1 MTSLSCDC
9 HAKVTSVPC
18 TAATAPPKPAEEVG
32 TTRGN
37 TMKSNLST
45 RVRGRVLAHVLLTGC
60 ALTSLTA
67 TSAYARP
74 DAATPVGA
82 PRALGS
88 ITGTVSQAG
97 SGDYLDGASVSIPTL
112 ELSTVV
118 DRTGRFSLVGVPA
131 GTHELV
137 IRYVGFPDARRTV
150 TVADAA
156 VTLDVAMTTEVGAN
170 PGEGDEIVVSGSR
183 PIAESEAAAL
193 QIQRTSPSL
202 VSVIASDSIGRLPDQ
217 NIAQAVSRL
226 PGVGV
231 QRDQGQARYITLR
244 GAPINWTTLSIDGI
258 NVVSP
263 EGRDARFDSI
273 PSAIASQIIVRKAVT
288 PDMTGETI
296 AGNVDIIT
304 RSAFDYP
311 GMKVQA
317 KGGVGHVE
325 LGKKTEYEG
334 SLVISD
340 RIDTGIGEFGIVS
353 SASLYRRGMVTDN
366 FETDF
371 EAVDR
376 DLRPGFENRKWA
388 RETENKLYRL
398 TRKNY
403 SLSTRLDWRP
413 APGHKLFAESIY
425 SAFQDDEQ
433 RNNYIFDLDDQQSRT
448 PNGTAACTVNA
459 RPATGTTGYADVCT
473 GNTPLLGTV
482 YGIDLNSNFTVRK
495 YKQSVFT
502 NTIGGDHEL
511 GAWNVKWRGN
521 FTRSIDDRS
530 QPAQLNYDSPSFG
543 TNGANAANRL
553 TVGYDLTNP
562 QLAKVQLF
570 RTIRNA
576 DGTFSRGAQVTAIE
590 DFPRTLA
597 RLRSLKAQDVTE
609 AYTAKLDISREASV
623 FGAQTVF
630 AAGLRYD
637 DRTKTAN
644 EYLLELSTPA
654 QFAAAGI
661 PTGYGA
667 IAKPGGFQG
676 EIPLGYTFQ
685 YFDRDKILGLVE
697 QAKAVSPFV
706 STDANFYDVGEK
718 VYSAYAMATTTTNW
732 GSVIGGARVEHIRN
746 DARAFSSLGLI
757 DVKSS
762 QTLVYPSLHVNWD
775 VNDRMKARL
784 SFNTGAARPD
794 YDQLRPNLSI
804 NDANATISGGNP
816 DAKPEKAKGVDLY
829 VEYYTMPR
837 GFLSIGAYYKDVTD
851 VLFDSTRTYG
861 QTNLNAAG
869 VDRSGYVYST
879 IINGGKGY
887 IMGIEGAIQQQ
898 LDPFTADLGL
908 PDWMG
913 GFGVQL
919 NATINKSRA
928 DTPATGA
935 TPSRKVRLPGAS
947 DAIYNLIAY
956 YEKYGFSARVSY
968 QNRSAWLDAIGAVD
982 TIGGVVRGVDGG
994 DFYWAKDNELDAS
1007 VRYAINGNV
1016 EIYGDFAN
1024 LLNGPGRRYVGSSAY
1039 TIEHE
1044 TFGRRY
1050 TGGVRVTF

>member
-1 MTSLSCDC
+1 
-9 HAKVTSVPC
+9 
-18 TAATAPPKPAEEVG
+18 
-32 TTRGN
+32 
-37 TMKSNLST
+37 MKSNLSN
-45 RVRGRVLAHVLLTGC
+45 RVRGRVLAHALLAGS
-60 ALTSLTA
+60 ALTSLTVA
-67 TSAYARP
+67 SAHARP
-74 DAATPVGA
+74 NAAAPAGA
-82 PRALGS
+82 PRAAGS
-88 ITGTVSQAG
+88 ITGNVSQVG
-97 SGDYLDGASVSIPTL
+97 SGEYLDGASVSIPAL
-112 ELSTVV
+112 DLSTVV
-118 DRTGRFSLVGVPA
+118 DRTGRFTLLGVPA
-131 GTHELV
+131 GTHEIV
-137 IRYVGFPDARRTV
+137 VRYVGFPDARRTV

-156 VTLDVAMTTEVGAN
+156 VALDVAMTTAVGATA
-170 PGEGDEIVVSGSR
+170 GEGAGEGGEIVVSGSR

-217 NIAQAVSRL
+217 NVAQAVSRL

-317 KGGVGHVE
+317 KGGLGHVE

-334 SLVISD
+334 SLVVSD

-371 EAVDR
+371 EAVKEDK
-376 DLRPGFENRKWA
+376 RPGYETRNWA

-413 APGHKLFAESIY
+413 APGHKLFAETIY
-425 SAFQDDEQ
+425 SAFEDHEL

-448 PNGTAACTVNA
+448 PTGSAACTVNS
-459 RPATGTTGYADVCT
+459 RPASGTTGYADVCT

-482 YGIDLNSNFTVRK
+482 YGVDLNSNFTVRR

-502 NTIGGDHEL
+502 NTVGGDHEL
-511 GAWNVKWRGN
+511 GEWKVAWRGN

-553 TVGYDLTNP
+553 TVGYDLTDP
-562 QLAKVQLF
+562 QLAKVQLY

-576 DGTFSRGAQVTAIE
+576 DGTLSRGAQVTSIE
-590 DFPRTLA
+590 DFPRTLS
-597 RLRSLKAQDVTE
+597 RLRSLKAKDVTE
-609 AYTAKLDISREASV
+609 AYTAKLDISREASL
-623 FGAQTVF
+623 FGASTVF
-630 AAGLRYD
+630 AAGVRYD

-644 EYLLELSTPA
+644 EYLLELTTAA

-661 PTGYGA
+661 PTAYSA
-667 IAKPGGFQG
+667 IATTGGFQG

-685 YFDRDKILGLVE
+685 YFDEDKILALVDK
-697 QAKAVSPFV
+697 AKTVSSYKAV
-706 STDANFYDVGEK
+706 DANYYEVGEK
-718 VYSAYAMATTTTNW
+718 VYSAYAMATTTTGW
-732 GSVIGGARVEHIRN
+732 GSIIGGARVEHIRN
-746 DARAFSSLGLI
+746 DARAFSINAATSVATPVEL
-757 DVKSS
+757 KSS
-762 QTLVYPSLHVNWD
+762 QTLVYPSLHFNWD

-794 YDQLRPNLSI
+794 YDQLRPNLSY
-804 NDANATISGGNP
+804 NDADATISGGNP
-816 DAKPEKAKGVDLY
+816 DAKPEKAKGADLY

-837 GFLSIGAYYKDVTD
+837 GFISIGAYYKHVTD
-851 VLFDSTRTYG
+851 VLFDSTETFGRAT
-861 QTNLNAAG
+861 LNTGG
-869 VDRSGYVYST
+869 VDRSGYLYST
-879 IINGGKGY
+879 IVNGGKGY

-928 DTPATGA
+928 DTPASAGI
-935 TPSRKVRLPGAS
+935 PSRKVPLPGAS
-947 DAIYNLIAY
+947 DAIYNLIGY

-968 QNRSAWLDAIGAVD
+968 QNRSAWLDAIGSVADV
-982 TIGGVVRGVDGG
+982 GGTVRGVDGG

>member
-1 MTSLSCDC
+1 MRTQ
-9 HAKVTSVPC
+9 AR
-18 TAATAPPKPAEEVG
+18 ATRSSYPVRARSRSPKPPRFRSSE
-32 TTRGN
+32 
-37 TMKSNLST
+37 
-45 RVRGRVLAHVLLTGC
+45 
-60 ALTSLTA
+60 
-67 TSAYARP
+67 P
-74 DAATPVGA
+74 A
-82 PRALGS
+82 PRS
-88 ITGTVSQAG
+88 
-97 SGDYLDGASVSIPTL
+97 
-112 ELSTVV
+112 
-118 DRTGRFSLVGVPA
+118 
-131 GTHELV
+131 
-137 IRYVGFPDARRTV
+137 
-150 TVADAA
+150 
-156 VTLDVAMTTEVGAN
+156 
-170 PGEGDEIVVSGSR
+170 SR
-183 PIAESEAAAL
+183 SSPPI
-193 QIQRTSPSL
+193 
-202 VSVIASDSIGRLPDQ
+202 SIGRLPDQ

-376 DLRPGFENRKWA
+376 DRRPGFETRNWA

-502 NTIGGDHEL
+502 NTVGGDHEL

-553 TVGYDLTNP
+553 TVGYDLTDP

-576 DGTFSRGAQVTAIE
+576 DGTFSRGAQVTSIE

-609 AYTAKLDISREASV
+609 AYTAKLDISREALV

-630 AAGLRYD
+630 AAGVRYD

-661 PTGYGA
+661 PTGYAA
-667 IAKPGGFQG
+667 IGKPGGFQG

-685 YFDRDKILGLVE
+685 YFDRDKILALVD

-898 LDPFTADLGL
+898 LDPLHRRSRPAGLDGRLRRPAQRDDQQEPCRYAGNGRDPVAQSSPARRIGRDLQSDRLLREIRLLGPRFVPEPVCVARCDRCGRHDRWRCPRRRWRRFLLGQGQRTRRVGPLRDQRQRRDLRRFRQPAERSWPPLCRILGL
-908 PDWMG
+908 HD
-913 GFGVQL
+913 
-919 NATINKSRA
+919 RA
-928 DTPATGA
+928 
-935 TPSRKVRLPGAS
+935 
-947 DAIYNLIAY
+947 
-956 YEKYGFSARVSY
+956 
-968 QNRSAWLDAIGAVD
+968 
-982 TIGGVVRGVDGG
+982 
-994 DFYWAKDNELDAS
+994 
-1007 VRYAINGNV
+1007 
-1016 EIYGDFAN
+1016 
-1024 LLNGPGRRYVGSSAY
+1024 
-1039 TIEHE
+1039 
-1044 TFGRRY
+1044 
-1050 TGGVRVTF
+1050 

>member
-1 MTSLSCDC
+1 
-9 HAKVTSVPC
+9 
-18 TAATAPPKPAEEVG
+18 
-32 TTRGN
+32 
-37 TMKSNLST
+37 MKSNLS
-45 RVRGRVLAHVLLTGC
+45 RRIRGPVLAHALLAGC
-60 ALTSLTA
+60 ALAPLTLA
-67 TSAYARP
+67 TAHADP
-74 DAATPVGA
+74 IGAIPIGANPVAA
-82 PRALGS
+82 PRAPGA

-97 SGDYLDGASVSIPTL
+97 SGEYLDGASVSIPAL
-112 ELSTVV
+112 DLSTVV

-131 GTHELV
+131 GTHELA

-150 TVADAA
+150 TVADAP
-156 VTLDVAMTTEVGAN
+156 VTLDVAMSAAVGTDGVGA
-170 PGEGDEIVVSGSR
+170 GEGAEIVVSGSR

-217 NIAQAVSRL
+217 NVAQAVSRL

-273 PSAIASQIIVRKAVT
+273 PSAIASQIVVRKAVT

-317 KGGVGHVE
+317 KGGLGHVE

-334 SLVISD
+334 SLVVSD

-371 EAVDR
+371 EAVKEDK
-376 DLRPGFENRKWA
+376 RPGYQTRNWA

-413 APGHKLFAESIY
+413 APGHKLFAETIY
-425 SAFQDDEQ
+425 SAFADDEQ
-433 RNNYIFDLDDQQSRT
+433 RNNYIFDLDDQQSRAPT
-448 PNGTAACTVNA
+448 GSAACTVNA
-459 RPATGTTGYADVCT
+459 RPASGTTGYADVCT

-482 YGIDLNSNFTVRK
+482 YGVDLNANFTVRK

-511 GAWNVKWRGN
+511 GEWKVAWRGN
-521 FTRSIDDRS
+521 FTRSIDDRT
-530 QPAQLNYDSPSFG
+530 QPAQLNYESPSF
-543 TNGANAANRL
+543 ANATNRL
-553 TVGYDLTNP
+553 TVGYALTDP

-570 RTIRNA
+570 RTVRNA

-590 DFPRTLA
+590 DFPTSLT
-597 RLRSLKAQDVTE
+597 RLRSLNAKDVTE
-609 AYTAKLDISREASV
+609 AYTAKLDISREASL

-630 AAGLRYD
+630 TAGVRYD

-644 EYLLELSTPA
+644 EDLLDINSAA

-661 PTGYGA
+661 STNYSA

-685 YFDRDKILGLVE
+685 YFDRDKVLGLVD
-697 QAKAVSPFV
+697 QARSVASYQPV
-706 STDANFYDVGEK
+706 DANFYEVGER

-732 GSVIGGARVEHIRN
+732 GSIVGGARVEHIRN
-746 DARAFSSLGLI
+746 DARAFSI
-757 DVKSS
+757 DAATSVATPVEAKSS
-762 QTLVYPSLHVNWD
+762 QTLVYPSLHLNWD

-794 YDQLRPNLSI
+794 YDQLRPNLTY
-804 NDANATISGGNP
+804 NDANLTVSGGNP

-837 GFLSIGAYYKDVTD
+837 GFLSIGAYYKDVTN
-851 VLFDSTRTYG
+851 VLFDSV
-861 QTNLNAAG
+861 QTFGSTILNSG
-869 VDRSGYVYST
+869 GSDRSQYQFST
-879 IINGGKGY
+879 VLNGGKGY

-928 DTPATGA
+928 DTPGTGDI
-935 TPSRKVRLPGAS
+935 PSRKVPLPGAS
-947 DAIYNLIAY
+947 DAIYNLIGY

-968 QNRSAWLDAIGAVD
+968 QNRSAWLDAIGSVAKVGD
-982 TIGGVVRGVDGG
+982 TVRGVDGG

-1007 VRYAINGNV
+1007 VRYAINGNFEV
-1016 EIYGDFAN
+1016 YADFAN
-1024 LLNGPGRRYVGSSAY
+1024 LLNGPGRRYVGTSAY

>member
-1 MTSLSCDC
+1 MTIDPSRRIRGRALVAALLLGC
-9 HAKVTSVPC
+9 AAMPFT
-18 TAATAPPKPAEEVG
+18 TAAAHAETAAE
-32 TTRGN
+32 
-37 TMKSNLST
+37 
-45 RVRGRVLAHVLLTGC
+45 
-60 ALTSLTA
+60 
-67 TSAYARP
+67 
-74 DAATPVGA
+74 
-82 PRALGS
+82 PRAGGV
-88 ITGTVSQAG
+88 IAGTVSQAG
-97 SGDYLDGASVSIPTL
+97 SGEYLDGASVGIPAL
-112 ELSTVV
+112 GLATVA
-118 DRTGRFSLVGVPA
+118 DRTGRYELTGVPA
-131 GTHELV
+131 GTHDVV
-137 IRYVGFPDARRTV
+137 IRYVGFPDVTRSV
-150 TVADAA
+150 TVADTSVA
-156 VTLDVAMTTEVGAN
+156 LDVAMGAT
-170 PGEGDEIVVSGSR
+170 DDSADIVVSGSR

-244 GAPINWTTLSIDGI
+244 GSPINWTTLSFDGI

-273 PSAIASQIIVRKAVT
+273 PSAIASQIVVRKAVT

-296 AGNVDIIT
+296 AGNVDIVT

-311 GMKVQA
+311 GLKVQA
-317 KGGVGHVE
+317 KGGLGHVE

-340 RIDTGIGEFGIVS
+340 RFDTNFGEFGIVS

-371 EAVDR
+371 EAVDQDR
-376 DLRPGFENRKWA
+376 RPGFQDRIWA

-413 APGHKLFAESIY
+413 APGHRLFAETIY

-433 RNNYIFDLDDQQSRT
+433 RNNYIVDLDDQQSRT
-448 PNGTAACTVNA
+448 PTGTAACPVNA
-459 RPATGTTGYADVCT
+459 TPAAGTTGYADVCT
-473 GNTPLLGTV
+473 GNSPLFGTV
-482 YGIDLNSNFTVRK
+482 YGIDLNSNFTVRA

-502 NTIGGDHEL
+502 NTIGGDHDL
-511 GAWNVKWRGN
+511 DGWKIAWRGN
-521 FTRSIDDRS
+521 FTRSIDDRT

-553 TVGYDLTNP
+553 TVAYDLTDP
-562 QLAKVQLF
+562 QLAKMQLY
-570 RTIRNA
+570 RTVRNA
-576 DGTFSRGAQVTAIE
+576 NGTFARGARVTAIE

-597 RLRSLKAQDVTE
+597 RLRSLYARDVTE
-609 AYTAKLDISREASV
+609 AYTAKLDVSREADL
-623 FGAQTVF
+623 FGASTVL
-630 AAGLRYD
+630 AVGARYD
-637 DRTKTAN
+637 DRTKTSN
-644 EYLLELSTPA
+644 ERLLELNSAA

-661 PTGYGA
+661 PTGYAA
-667 IAKPGGFQG
+667 IAQPGGFQG

-685 YFDRDKILGLVE
+685 YFDRDKVLGLVD
-697 QAKAVSPFV
+697 QAKRVAAYAPV
-706 STDANFYDVGEK
+706 DANFYDVGEK
-718 VYSAYAMATTTTNW
+718 VFAAYAMATTTTNW

-746 DARAFSSLGLI
+746 DARAFSSVGLI
-757 DVKSS
+757 EVTSD
-762 QTLVYPSLHVNWD
+762 QTLVYPSLHFNWD
-775 VNDRMKARL
+775 VNESLKARL

-794 YDQLRPNLSI
+794 YDQLRPNLTY
-804 NDANATISGGNP
+804 NDANLSVSGGNP
-816 DAKPEKAKGVDLY
+816 EAKPEKAKGVDLY
-829 VEYYTMPR
+829 FEYYTMPR
-837 GFLSIGAYYKDVTD
+837 GFLSIGAFYKDVTD
-851 VLFDSTRTYG
+851 VLFDTVQTFGRST
-861 QTNLNAAG
+861 LNTGG
-869 VDRSGYVYST
+869 VDRSQYAYST
-879 IINGGKGY
+879 IANGGDGY
-887 IMGIEGAIQQQ
+887 VMGIEAAIQQQ
-898 LDPFTADLGL
+898 LDPFVADLGL

-919 NATINKSRA
+919 NATLNKSRSE
-928 DTPATGA
+928 TPDG
-935 TPSRKVRLPGAS
+935 RKIRLPGAS
-947 DAIYNLIAY
+947 DAVYNLIGY

-968 QNRSAWLDAIGAVD
+968 QNRSPWIDAIGAFGAVN
-982 TIGGVVRGVDGG
+982 GVNRGIDGG

-1007 VRYAINGNV
+1007 LRYTITPNV
-1016 EIYGDFAN
+1016 EVYADFAN

-1050 TGGVRVTF
+1050 TGGFRVTF

>member
-1 MTSLSCDC
+1 
-9 HAKVTSVPC
+9 
-18 TAATAPPKPAEEVG
+18 
-32 TTRGN
+32 
-37 TMKSNLST
+37 MKSNPS
-45 RVRGRVLAHVLLTGC
+45 RRIRGPVLAHVLLAGC
-60 ALTSLTA
+60 ALTPLTIA
-67 TSAYARP
+67 TAYAGP
-74 DAATPVGA
+74 IAATPA
-82 PRALGS
+82 ATPRAAGS

-97 SGDYLDGASVSIPTL
+97 SGDYLDGASVSIPAL
-112 ELSTVV
+112 DLSTVV
-118 DRTGRFSLVGVPA
+118 DRTGRFTLVGVPA
-131 GTHELV
+131 GTHDLV

-156 VTLDVAMTTEVGAN
+156 VTLDVAMTADA
-170 PGEGDEIVVSGSR
+170 PSDAGEGDEIVVSGSR

-217 NIAQAVSRL
+217 NVAQAVSRL

-273 PSAIASQIIVRKAVT
+273 PSAIASQIVVRKAVT

-317 KGGVGHVE
+317 KGGLGHVE
-325 LGKKTEYEG
+325 LGNKTEYEG

-376 DLRPGFENRKWA
+376 DRRPGYQTRNWA

-413 APGHKLFAESIY
+413 APGHKLFAETIY

-459 RPATGTTGYADVCT
+459 RPASGTTGYADVCT

-511 GAWNVKWRGN
+511 GAWKVAWRGN
-521 FTRSIDDRS
+521 FTRSIDDRT
-530 QPAQLNYDSPSFG
+530 QPAQLNYDSPAFG

-553 TVGYDLTNP
+553 TVGYDLTDP

-576 DGTFSRGAQVTAIE
+576 DGTFSRGDQVTSIE
-590 DFPRTLA
+590 DFPRTLS

-609 AYTAKLDISREASV
+609 AYTAKLDISREASL

-630 AAGLRYD
+630 TAGVRYD

-644 EYLLELSTPA
+644 EDLLELNSAA

-661 PTGYGA
+661 PTGYAA
-667 IAKPGGFQG
+667 IAKTGGFQG

-685 YFDRDKILGLVE
+685 YFDRDKVLGLVN
-697 QAKAVSPFV
+697 QAKSVASYLPV
-706 STDANFYDVGEK
+706 DANFYEVGEK
-718 VYSAYAMATTTTNW
+718 VYSAYAMATVTTNW
-732 GSVIGGARVEHIRN
+732 GSIVGGARVEHIRN
-746 DARAFSSLGLI
+746 DARAFSIGTVGSGSA
-757 DVKSS
+757 VTTVTTPVAVSSS
-762 QTLVYPSLHVNWD
+762 QTLVYPSLHLNWD

-794 YDQLRPNLSI
+794 YDQLRPNI
-804 NDANATISGGNP
+804 TYNDADATVSSGNP
-816 DAKPEKAKGVDLY
+816 DATPEKAKGVDLY

-837 GFLSIGAYYKDVTD
+837 GFLSIGAYYKDVSD
-851 VLFDSTRTYG
+851 VLFDTRQTYG
-861 QTNLNAAG
+861 LTTLNSGG
-869 VDRSGYVYST
+869 VNRSEYLFST
-879 IINGGKGY
+879 IVNGGNGY

-898 LDPFTADLGL
+898 LEPFTADLGL
-908 PDWMG
+908 PEWMG

-928 DTPATGA
+928 DTPAGFNS
-935 TPSRKVRLPGAS
+935 PSRKVPLPGAS
-947 DAIYNLIAY
+947 DAIYNLIGY

-968 QNRSAWLDAIGAVD
+968 QNRSAWLDAIGAVAQVGD
-982 TIGGVVRGVDGG
+982 TVRGVDGG

-1016 EIYGDFAN
+1016 EIYADFAN

-1050 TGGVRVTF
+1050 TGGMRVTF

>member
-1 MTSLSCDC
+1 MIIDLS
-9 HAKVTSVPC
+9 H
-18 TAATAPPKPAEEVG
+18 
-32 TTRGN
+32 
-37 TMKSNLST
+37 
-45 RVRGRVLAHVLLTGC
+45 RVRGRVIAHALLTGC
-60 ALTSLTA
+60 ALTPLTIA
-67 TSAYARP
+67 TAHAAPFAARSVSAEVP
-74 DAATPVGA
+74 DVEPAGA
-82 PRALGS
+82 PRAPGS
-88 ITGTVSQAG
+88 VTGIVSQAG
-97 SGDYLDGASVSIPTL
+97 SGDYLDGASISIPAL
-112 ELSTVV
+112 DLSAVA
-118 DRTGRFSLVGVPA
+118 DRTGRYTLLGVPA
-131 GTHELV
+131 GSHDVV
-137 IRYVGFPDARRTV
+137 IRYVGFPDAVRTV
-150 TVADAA
+150 TVSETS
-156 VTLDVAMTTEVGAN
+156 VTLDVPMVASAA
-170 PGEGDEIVVSGSR
+170 EGDEIVVSGSR

-217 NIAQAVSRL
+217 NVAQAVSRL

-244 GAPINWTTLSIDGI
+244 GSPINWTTLSIDGI

-304 RSAFDYP
+304 RSALDYP

-317 KGGVGHVE
+317 KGGLGHVE

-334 SLVISD
+334 SLVLSD

-413 APGHKLFAESIY
+413 APGHKLFAETIY
-425 SAFQDDEQ
+425 SAFQDDEL
-433 RNNYIFDLDDQQSRT
+433 RSNYIFDLDDQQSRT

-459 RPATGTTGYADVCT
+459 RPASGTTGYADVCT

-511 GAWNVKWRGN
+511 GEWKVAWRGN
-521 FTRSIDDRS
+521 FTRSIDDRT

-553 TVGYDLTNP
+553 TVGYDLTDP

-576 DGTFSRGAQVTAIE
+576 DGTFSRGEQVTSIE
-590 DFPRTLA
+590 DFPRSLA
-597 RLRSLKAQDVTE
+597 RLRSLKAADVTE
-609 AYTAKLDISREASV
+609 AYTAKLDVSRQASL

-630 AAGLRYD
+630 TAGVRYD
-637 DRTKTAN
+637 DRTKTSN
-644 EYLLELSTPA
+644 EQLLELTSAA

-661 PTGYGA
+661 PTGYAA
-667 IAKPGGFQG
+667 IATTGGFQG

-685 YFDRDKILGLVE
+685 YFDRDKILGLVD
-697 QAKAVSPFV
+697 QAKSVASYLQV
-706 STDANFYDVGEK
+706 DANFYAVTEK
-718 VYSAYAMATTTTNW
+718 VYSGYAMANATTNW
-732 GSVIGGARVEHIRN
+732 GSIVGGARVEHIRN
-746 DARAFSSLGLI
+746 DGRAFEIGTVGTGTAATTVTTPVE
-757 DVKSS
+757 VKSS
-762 QTLVYPSLHVNWD
+762 QTLVYPSLHLNWD

-794 YDQLRPNLSI
+794 YDQLRPNI
-804 NDANATISGGNP
+804 TFNDANLTISGGNP

-837 GFLSIGAYYKDVTD
+837 GFLSIGAYYKDVTN
-851 VLFDSTRTYG
+851 VLFDTRETFG
-861 QTNLNAAG
+861 RTTLNTGG
-869 VDRSGYVYST
+869 VDRSQYQFTTVV
-879 IINGGKGY
+879 NGGNGY

-898 LDPFTADLGL
+898 LEPFTASLGL
-908 PDWMG
+908 PEWMG

-928 DTPATGA
+928 DTPTGINS
-935 TPSRKVRLPGAS
+935 PSRKVPLPGAS
-947 DAIYNLIAY
+947 DAIYNLIGY

-982 TIGGVVRGVDGG
+982 SIGGVVRGVDGG

-1007 VRYAINGNV
+1007 VRYAITGNI

>member
-1 MTSLSCDC
+1 
-9 HAKVTSVPC
+9 
-18 TAATAPPKPAEEVG
+18 
-32 TTRGN
+32 
-37 TMKSNLST
+37 MKSNLSN
-45 RVRGRVLAHVLLTGC
+45 RVRGRVLAHVLLAGC
-60 ALTSLTA
+60 ALSPLTIA
-67 TSAYARP
+67 SAHARP
-74 DAATPVGA
+74 DAATPAGA
-82 PRALGS
+82 PRAPGA

-97 SGDYLDGASVSIPTL
+97 SGDYLDGASVSIPAL
-112 ELSTVV
+112 DLSTVV
-118 DRTGRFSLVGVPA
+118 DRTGRFALVGVPA
-131 GTHELV
+131 GTHDVV
-137 IRYVGFPDARRTV
+137 IRYVGYPDARRTV
-150 TVADAA
+150 TVADDA
-156 VTLDVAMTTEVGAN
+156 VTLDVAMTAGA
-170 PGEGDEIVVSGSR
+170 GEGAEIVVSGSR

-217 NIAQAVSRL
+217 NVAQAVSRL

-244 GAPINWTTLSIDGI
+244 GSPINWTTLSIDGI

-273 PSAIASQIIVRKAVT
+273 PSAIASQIVVRKAVT

-317 KGGVGHVE
+317 KGGLGHVE

-334 SLVISD
+334 SLTVSD

-371 EAVDR
+371 EAVDQDR
-376 DLRPGFENRKWA
+376 RPGFQDRIWA

-413 APGHKLFAESIY
+413 APGHKLFAETIY

-433 RNNYIFDLDDQQSRT
+433 RSNYIFDLDDQQSRT
-448 PNGTAACTVNA
+448 PSGTAACTVNA
-459 RPATGTTGYADVCT
+459 RPASNTTGYADVCT

-482 YGIDLNSNFTVRK
+482 YGVDLNSNFTVRK

-511 GAWNVKWRGN
+511 GEWKVAWRGN
-521 FTRSIDDRS
+521 FTRSIDDRT
-530 QPAQLNYDSPSFG
+530 QPAQLNYESPNF
-543 TNGANAANRL
+543 ANATNRL
-553 TVGYDLTNP
+553 TVGYDLTDP

-590 DFPRTLA
+590 DFPTSLN

-609 AYTAKLDISREASV
+609 AYTAKLDVSREASL

-630 AAGLRYD
+630 AAGVRYD

-644 EYLLELSTPA
+644 ESLLELNTAA

-661 PTGYGA
+661 STNYSA
-667 IAKPGGFQG
+667 IAKSGAFQG

-685 YFDRDKILGLVE
+685 YFDRDKVLGLIDK
-697 QAKAVSPFV
+697 AKSVARYQSV
-706 STDANFYDVGEK
+706 DANYYAVGEK
-718 VYSAYAMATTTTNW
+718 VYSAYAMATATTDW
-732 GSVIGGARVEHIRN
+732 GSIIGGARVEHIRN
-746 DARAFSSLGLI
+746 DARAFSIGTVVTGGVTSTVTTPVE
-757 DVKSS
+757 VKSS
-762 QTLVYPSLHVNWD
+762 QTLVYPSLHLNWD

-794 YDQLRPNLSI
+794 YDQLRPNLTY
-804 NDANATISGGNP
+804 NDANLTVSGGNP
-816 DAKPEKAKGVDLY
+816 EAKPEKARGVDLY

-837 GFLSIGAYYKDVTD
+837 GFLSIGAFYKDVSD
-851 VLFDSTRTYG
+851 VLFDTVGTFGRT
-861 QTNLNAAG
+861 TLNTAG
-869 VDRSGYVYST
+869 TDRSQYLYST
-879 IINGGKGY
+879 IANGGDGY
-887 IMGIEGAIQQQ
+887 VMGIEAAIQQQ
-898 LDPFTADLGL
+898 LEPFTANLGL
-908 PDWMG
+908 PDWVG

-919 NATINKSRA
+919 NATLNKSRSE
-928 DTPATGA
+928 TPDG
-935 TPSRKVRLPGAS
+935 RKIRLPGSS
-947 DAIYNLIAY
+947 DAVYNLIGY

-968 QNRSAWLDAIGAVD
+968 QNRSPWIDAIGAFGAVN
-982 TIGGVVRGVDGG
+982 GVNRGIDGG
-994 DFYWAKDNELDAS
+994 DFYWAQDDELDAS
-1007 VRYAINGNV
+1007 VRYAITDNV

-1050 TGGVRVTF
+1050 TGGFRVTF

>member
-1 MTSLSCDC
+1 
-9 HAKVTSVPC
+9 
-18 TAATAPPKPAEEVG
+18 
-32 TTRGN
+32 
-37 TMKSNLST
+37 MKSNLSN
-45 RVRGRVLAHVLLTGC
+45 RVRGRVLAHALLAGC
-60 ALTSLTA
+60 ALTPLTIA
-67 TSAYARP
+67 SAHARP
-74 DAATPVGA
+74 DTATPAGA
-82 PRALGS
+82 PRAPGA

-97 SGDYLDGASVSIPTL
+97 SGDYLDGASVSIPAL
-112 ELSTVV
+112 DLSTVV

-131 GTHELV
+131 GTHDVV
-137 IRYVGFPDARRTV
+137 IRYVGYPDARRTV
-150 TVADAA
+150 TVADDA
-156 VTLDVAMTTEVGAN
+156 VTLDVAMTAG
-170 PGEGDEIVVSGSR
+170 GDEGGEIVVSGSR

-217 NIAQAVSRL
+217 NVAQAVSRL

-244 GAPINWTTLSIDGI
+244 GSPINWTTLSIDGI

-273 PSAIASQIIVRKAVT
+273 PSAIASQIVVRKAVT

-317 KGGVGHVE
+317 KGGLGHVE

-334 SLVISD
+334 SLVVSD

-371 EAVDR
+371 EAVDQDR
-376 DLRPGFENRKWA
+376 RPGFQDRIWA

-413 APGHKLFAESIY
+413 APGHKLFAETIY

-433 RNNYIFDLDDQQSRT
+433 RSNYIFDLDDQQSRT
-448 PNGTAACTVNA
+448 PTGTAACTVNA
-459 RPATGTTGYADVCT
+459 RPASNTTGYADVCT

-482 YGIDLNSNFTVRK
+482 YGVDLNSNFTVRK

-511 GAWNVKWRGN
+511 GEWKVAWRGN
-521 FTRSIDDRS
+521 FTRSIDDRT
-530 QPAQLNYDSPSFG
+530 QPAQLNYESPNF
-543 TNGANAANRL
+543 ANATNRL
-553 TVGYDLTNP
+553 TVGYDLTDP

-590 DFPRTLA
+590 DFPTTLN
-597 RLRSLKAQDVTE
+597 RLRSLRAQDVTE
-609 AYTAKLDISREASV
+609 AYTAKLDVSREASL

-630 AAGLRYD
+630 AAGVRYD

-644 EYLLELSTPA
+644 ESLLELNTAA

-661 PTGYGA
+661 STNYSA
-667 IAKPGGFQG
+667 IAKSGGFQG

-685 YFDRDKILGLVE
+685 YFDRDKVLGLIDK
-697 QAKAVSPFV
+697 AKSVARYQPV
-706 STDANFYDVGEK
+706 DANYYAVGEK
-718 VYSAYAMATTTTNW
+718 VYSAYAMATATTDW
-732 GSVIGGARVEHIRN
+732 GSIIGGARVEHIRN
-746 DARAFSSLGLI
+746 DARAFSIGTVVTGGVTSTVTTPVE
-757 DVKSS
+757 VKSS
-762 QTLVYPSLHVNWD
+762 QTLVYPSLHLNWD

-794 YDQLRPNLSI
+794 YDQLRPNLTY
-804 NDANATISGGNP
+804 NDANLTVSGGNP
-816 DAKPEKAKGVDLY
+816 EAKPEKARGVDLY

-837 GFLSIGAYYKDVTD
+837 GFLSVGAFYKDVSD
-851 VLFDSTRTYG
+851 VLFDTVGTFGRT
-861 QTNLNAAG
+861 TLNTAG
-869 VDRSGYVYST
+869 TDRSQYLYST
-879 IINGGKGY
+879 IANGGDGY
-887 IMGIEGAIQQQ
+887 VMGIEAAIQQQ
-898 LDPFTADLGL
+898 LEPFTANLGL
-908 PDWMG
+908 PDWVG

-919 NATINKSRA
+919 NATLNKSRSE
-928 DTPATGA
+928 TPDG
-935 TPSRKVRLPGAS
+935 RKIRLPGSS
-947 DAIYNLIAY
+947 DAVYNLIGY

-968 QNRSAWLDAIGAVD
+968 QNRSPWIDAIGAFGAVN
-982 TIGGVVRGVDGG
+982 GVNRGIDGG
-994 DFYWAKDNELDAS
+994 DFYWAQDDELDAS
-1007 VRYAINGNV
+1007 VRYAITDNV

-1050 TGGVRVTF
+1050 TGGFRVTF

>member
-1 MTSLSCDC
+1 MIIGLS
-9 HAKVTSVPC
+9 HRS
-18 TAATAPPKPAEEVG
+18 
-32 TTRGN
+32 RGP
-37 TMKSNLST
+37 
-45 RVRGRVLAHVLLTGC
+45 VLLRALLLGC
-60 ALTSLTA
+60 AVMPLASGI
-67 TSAYARP
+67 ARAETKADP
-74 DAATPVGA
+74 AGA
-82 PRALGS
+82 PRASGS
-88 ITGTVSQAG
+88 ITGVVSQQG
-97 SGDYLDGASVSIPTL
+97 SGDYLDGASVSIPALGLATAA
-112 ELSTVV
+112 
-118 DRTGRFSLVGVPA
+118 DRTGRFSLTGVPA
-131 GTHELV
+131 GTHDVV
-137 IRYVGFPDARRTV
+137 IRYVGFPDVTRSV

-156 VTLDVAMTTEVGAN
+156 VPLDVAMTASA
-170 PGEGDEIVVSGSR
+170 PDADAEIVVSGSR

-217 NIAQAVSRL
+217 NVAQAVSRL

-244 GAPINWTTLSIDGI
+244 GAPINWTTLSFDGI

-311 GMKVQA
+311 GLKVQA
-317 KGGVGHVE
+317 KGGAGHVE

-334 SLVISD
+334 SLVVSD

-376 DLRPGFENRKWA
+376 DLRPGYQTRNWA

-413 APGHKLFAESIY
+413 APGHKLFAETIY

-448 PNGTAACTVNA
+448 PNGTAACSVNA
-459 RPATGTTGYADVCT
+459 RPASGTTGYADVCT

-482 YGIDLNSNFTVRK
+482 YGVDLNSNFTVRK

-502 NTIGGDHEL
+502 NTLGGDHEL
-511 GAWNVKWRGN
+511 GDWKVAWRGN

-553 TVGYDLTNP
+553 TVGYDLTDP
-562 QLAKVQLF
+562 QLAKVELY
-570 RTIRNA
+570 RTIRNP
-576 DGTFSRGAQVTAIE
+576 DGTFSRGDRVTAIE
-590 DFPRTLA
+590 DFPRTLS

-609 AYTAKLDISREASV
+609 AYTAKLDISRAATV
-623 FGAQTVF
+623 FGASTVF
-630 AAGLRYD
+630 AAGIRYD
-637 DRTKTAN
+637 DRTKTSN
-644 EYLLELSTPA
+644 EYLLDLSTPA

-661 PTGYGA
+661 PTNYAA

-685 YFDRDKILGLVE
+685 YFDRDKVLGLVD
-697 QAKAVSPFV
+697 QAQAVGSYV
-706 STDANFYDVGEK
+706 RTDANFYDVGEQ
-718 VYSAYAMATTTTNW
+718 VYAGYAMATATTNW
-732 GSVIGGARVEHIRN
+732 GSVIGGVRVEHIRN
-746 DARAFSSLGLI
+746 DAQAFSTVGLL

-762 QTLVYPSLHVNWD
+762 QTLVYPSLHLNWD

-794 YDQLRPNLSI
+794 YDQLRPNLSYD
-804 NDANATISGGNP
+804 DANRTISGGNP

-851 VLFDSTRTYG
+851 VLFDSTQSFGRSILN
-861 QTNLNAAG
+861 TNG
-869 VDRSGYVYST
+869 VDRSDYVFST
-879 IINGGKGY
+879 VVNGGSGY

-898 LDPFTADLGL
+898 LDPFVADLGL

-928 DTPATGA
+928 ETPGTAA
-935 TPSRKVRLPGAS
+935 LPSRKVPLPGAS

-968 QNRSAWLDAIGAVD
+968 QNRSAWLDAIGGTAN
-982 TIGGVVRGVDGG
+982 ISGVVRGIDGG

-1024 LLNGPGRRYVGSSAY
+1024 LLNGPGRRYAGSSAY

>member
-1 MTSLSCDC
+1 MIIGLSHRARGPAVLRALLIGSAMIPLAIGIARAEPVDG
-9 HAKVTSVPC
+9 P
-18 TAATAPPKPAEEVG
+18 AAAAAPAP
-32 TTRGN
+32 RGN
-37 TMKSNLST
+37 
-45 RVRGRVLAHVLLTGC
+45 A
-60 ALTSLTA
+60 
-67 TSAYARP
+67 
-74 DAATPVGA
+74 
-82 PRALGS
+82 S
-88 ITGTVSQAG
+88 ITGTISQAG
-97 SGDYLDGASVSIPTL
+97 SGDYLDGASVSIPALGLATAA
-112 ELSTVV
+112 
-118 DRTGRFSLVGVPA
+118 DRAGRFTLAGIPA
-131 GTHELV
+131 GTHDV
-137 IRYVGFPDARRTV
+137 VVRYVGFPDARRSVTV
-150 TVADAA
+150 TDAA
-156 VTLDVAMTTEVGAN
+156 VVLDVAMTIETSAD
-170 PGEGDEIVVSGSR
+170 GDEIVVSGSR

-217 NIAQAVSRL
+217 NVAQAVSRL

-244 GAPINWTTLSIDGI
+244 GSPINWTTLSFDGI

-311 GMKVQA
+311 GLKVQA
-317 KGGVGHVE
+317 KGGLGHVE

-334 SLVISD
+334 SLVVSD
-340 RIDTGIGEFGIVS
+340 RFDTGIGEFGIVS

-376 DLRPGFENRKWA
+376 DLRPGYETRNWA

-403 SLSTRLDWRP
+403 SLSSRLDWRP
-413 APGHKLFAESIY
+413 APGHKLFAETIY
-425 SAFQDDEQ
+425 SAFEDDEQ

-448 PNGTAACTVNA
+448 PNGTAACAVNA
-459 RPATGTTGYADVCT
+459 RPASGTTGYADVCT

-502 NTIGGDHEL
+502 NTLGGDHEL
-511 GAWNVKWRGN
+511 GDWKVAWRGN
-521 FTRSIDDRS
+521 YTRSIDDRS

-553 TVGYDLTNP
+553 TVGYDLTDP
-562 QLAKVQLF
+562 QLAKVQLY

-576 DGTFSRGAQVTAIE
+576 DGSFSRGDRVTAIE
-590 DFPRTLA
+590 DFPRTLS

-623 FGAQTVF
+623 FGASTIL
-630 AAGLRYD
+630 AAGVRYD
-637 DRTKTAN
+637 DRTKTSN
-644 EYLLELSTPA
+644 EYLLDLSTPA

-661 PTGYGA
+661 ATNYSA

-685 YFDRDKILGLVE
+685 YFDRDKVLGLVD
-697 QAKAVSPFV
+697 QAKAVGSYV
-706 STDANFYDVGEK
+706 RSDANFYDVGEK
-718 VYSAYAMATTTTNW
+718 VYSAYAMATATTGW
-732 GSVIGGARVEHIRN
+732 GSIIGGARVEHIRN
-746 DARAFSSLGLI
+746 DARAFSIGTVGTGSAATTVTTPI

-762 QTLVYPSLHVNWD
+762 QTLVYPSLHLNWD
-775 VNDRMKARL
+775 VDDRMKARL

-794 YDQLRPNLSI
+794 YDQLRPNLSY

-851 VLFDSTRTYG
+851 VLFDSTQTFGRT
-861 QTNLNAAG
+861 TLNTGG
-869 VDRSGYVYST
+869 VDRSGYLYST
-879 IINGGKGY
+879 IVNGGSGY

-898 LDPFTADLGL
+898 LEPFTADLGL
-908 PDWMG
+908 PEWMG

-928 DTPATGA
+928 ETPGTAA
-935 TPSRKVRLPGAS
+935 LPSRKVPLPGAS

-968 QNRSAWLDAIGAVD
+968 QNRSAWLDAIGGTD
-982 TIGGVVRGVDGG
+982 TIGGVVRGIDGG

-1007 VRYAINGNV
+1007 VRYAINNNV

-1024 LLNGPGRRYVGSSAY
+1024 LLNGPGRRYAGSSAY